1 MVDIRHRIVRWT
13 ALVASVC
20 VAAALISPV
29 AAKSPTRSRPLRPP
43 ATKDSDTPTAD
54 PERRRKRRRY
64 TPEPPPPDG
73 KKYDLRY
80 KLSTGDVLR
89 YTVTHH
95 AAIRS
100 TIDQSTQAA
109 ETKTDS
115 VKVWKVTDVLPNHQ
129 IEFMNVV
136 EQVHMVNQ
144 LPDRAP
150 TEYDS
155 AKDKTPPPGYEDTA
169 TAVGVPLS
177 VVRMTPARRSG
188 HPQQSNTIRA
198 ARRNRTRKSPCGC
211 PTDRSLSDA
220 TWDEPYDINVQLQ
233 SGISKSMQTRRHYK
247 LTDVS
252 NNVASIEV
260 SYQILSPIDAEIESK
275 LVGRFMKGTVRF
287 DIGKGRI
294 LSQEYEIDKRVLGF
308 AGATSSMHYLMQ
320 MKEELADS
328 PAKASNQPKP
338 NQSPT
343 ATARA
348 ARRQQGDIHPLDSRP
363 IVCRCLRRNLDYGKD
378 GQANSLNLRLRG
390 RTPHRAH
397 RWPYRRRPGRPSG
410 VNRRRSRSGPPSLRS
425 RRGMPRHRCT

>member
-1 MVDIRHRIVRWT
+1 MVDRYRIVRWS
-13 ALVASVC
+13 ALLAGLC
-20 VAAALISPV
+20 VAAALISPAV
-29 AAKSPTRSRPLRPP
+29 AKNPTDKTAVPKKPAAKDADAPQ
-43 ATKDSDTPTAD
+43 TKPSDADSDSDTPS
-54 PERRRKRRRY
+54 
-64 TPEPPPPDG
+64 PPADG

-155 AKDKTPPPGYEDTA
+155 AKDKTPPPGYEDA
-169 TAVGVPLS
+169 AKAIGVPLS
-177 VVRMTPARRSG
+177 VVRMTPRGEVIS
-188 HPQQSNTIRA
+188 HKIKFQQGPEEEDAQITIRLPDAPA
-198 ARRNRTRKSPCGC
+198 AVG
-211 PTDRSLSDA
+211 A

-233 SGISKSMQTRRHYK
+233 SGTSKSLQTRRHYK
-247 LTDVS
+247 LADVS
-252 NNVASIEV
+252 NNIASIEV
-260 SYQILSPIDAEIESK
+260 SYQVLSPIDAEIESK
-275 LVGRFMKGTVRF
+275 LIGRLMKGTVRF
-287 DIGKGRI
+287 DIAKGRI

-320 MKEELADS
+320 MKEELAVAPPKTS
-328 PAKASNQPKP
+328 VQPKP
-338 NQSPT
+338 SQNPSPT
-343 ATARA
+343 PRSA
-348 ARRQQGDIHPLDSRP
+348 SRTT
-363 IVCRCLRRNLDYGKD
+363 
-378 GQANSLNLRLRG
+378 NSKGTFTR
-390 RTPHRAH
+390 
-397 RWPYRRRPGRPSG
+397 
-410 VNRRRSRSGPPSLRS
+410 
-425 RRGMPRHRCT
+425 